1 MKRHTVILCGTLA
14 VVGWFLVFG
23 LGLLVNSKPYRDA
36 VATEFMIGAFLFALI
51 TYTPTNLAFLCILAA
66 FSGGSASRL
75 IHTEPLD
82 ARPTRSHGGAHG
94 VDNDSE
100 VYRRENPFSSMFRGF
115 VVFIAFLA
123 GVYVGSNAPFAD
135 TSPEQYARA
144 AGTTSLLAFV
154 VGYDPTLFEK
164 LIALSNRLKRSE

>member
-1 MKRHTVILCGTLA
+1 MKRQTVILCGTLA
-14 VVGWFLVFG
+14 VLGWFVVFG

-36 VATEFMIGAFLFALI
+36 VATEFVVGAFLFALM
-51 TYTPTNLAFLCILAA
+51 TYTPTNIALLCVLAS

-75 IHTEPLD
+75 IHTEPAD
-82 ARPTRSHGGAHG
+82 PRAARSHTGSHG
-94 VDNDSE
+94 VEADSE
-100 VYRRENPFSSMFRGF
+100 IYRRENPFSSMFRGF

-164 LIALSNRLKRSE
+164 LIALSNRLKRPE